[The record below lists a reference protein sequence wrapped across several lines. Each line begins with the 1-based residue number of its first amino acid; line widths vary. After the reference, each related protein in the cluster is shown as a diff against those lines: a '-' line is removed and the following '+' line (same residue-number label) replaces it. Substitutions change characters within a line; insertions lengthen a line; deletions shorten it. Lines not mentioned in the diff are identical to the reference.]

1 MARFEA
7 QDRKE
12 NDLGQRTYSVHKA
25 RRREE
30 LDLPKHRQGEPRRVA
45 QDKGFTYYGPVNIT
59 LSLPEELVKRIRKIA
74 VDRDTTLTGLVR
86 EYLNELA
93 RQEAAA
99 GRKRREREA
108 LERSFEQFQYRIAN
122 RTWKRE
128 DLHERA

>member
-1 MARFEA
+1 MGR
-7 QDRKE
+7 
-12 NDLGQRTYSVHKA
+12 L
-25 RRREE
+25 
-30 LDLPKHRQGEPRRVA
+30 VA
-45 QDKGFTYYGPVNIT
+45 QCGKCRTSSREHAGYRGHGENVARNKGITYYGYVNIT
-59 LSLPEELVKRIRKIA
+59 LSLPEELVKRVRKIA

-99 GRKRREREA
+99 GRQRRERQA
-108 LERSFEQFQYRIAN
+108 LERSFEQFQFRVGN